1 MEEFQIETAQNVGI
15 QQNVANLG
23 DRMLGYLI
31 DSLVI
36 IVYLIAMI
44 MVLAALDLDLGDQWA
59 IYLLLSL
66 PAFLYYVLLET
77 FWNGKTIGK
86 YAMKTRVVKMDGS
99 KPGFGNYFV
108 RWILRIVDVSLT
120 SGGLAVLSIL
130 IRGNGQR
137 IGDIAAGT
145 TVISEKTR
153 ITIKDTI
160 LKEVPEG
167 YVPTYSQVT
176 LFKDEEMQLI
186 KTLYDEARF
195 KSQHN
200 IILSLHN
207 KIVDVMQI
215 ETKQKP
221 IDFVDTV
228 IKDYNYYT
236 QKM

>member
-31 DSLVI
+31 DTLVI
-36 IVYLIAMI
+36 VVYIIAMI
-44 MVLAALDLDLGDQWA
+44 MVMVALELDNGDLWA
-59 IYLLLSL
+59 LYLIASL

-77 FWNGKTIGK
+77 FWNGQTVGK
-86 YAMKTRVVKMDGS
+86 YAMKTRVVKLDGT
-99 KPGFGNYFV
+99 KPSFANYFV

-137 IGDIAAGT
+137 VGDIAAGT
-145 TVISEKTR
+145 TVISEKVN
-153 ITIKDTI
+153 ISIKDTI
-160 LKEVPEG
+160 LKEIPEG

-176 LFKDEEMQLI
+176 LFKDDEMQLI
-186 KTLYDEARF
+186 KTLYDEARY
-195 KSQHN
+195 KNQHN
-200 IILSLHN
+200 IILSLNN
-207 KIVDVMQI
+207 KII
-215 ETKQKP
+215 EVLQVESHQKP

-236 QKM
+236 QRM

>member
-23 DRMLGYLI
+23 DRMLAYLI
-31 DSLVI
+31 DTLI
-36 IVYLIAMI
+36 IGFYFITMIMI
-44 MVLAALDLDLGDQWA
+44 MVSLELDNSDLWALW
-59 IYLLLSL
+59 LLVSL

-77 FWNGKTIGK
+77 FWNGQTIGK
-86 YAMKTRVVKMDGS
+86 YVMKTRVVKLDGS
-99 KPGFGNYFV
+99 KPGFANYFV

-137 IGDIAAGT
+137 VGDIAAGT
-145 TVISEKTR
+145 TVITEKAKLSIEDTLL
-153 ITIKDTI
+153 KDI
-160 LKEVPEG
+160 PND
-167 YVPTYSQVT
+167 YIPTYSQVT
-176 LFKDEEMQLI
+176 IFRDDEMQLI

-195 KSQHN
+195 KGQHN
-200 IILSLHN
+200 IIVSLYN
-207 KIVDVMQI
+207 RIVKVMEV
-215 ETKQKP
+215 ETSQKP

-236 QKM
+236 QNM